1 MKGNEEHDKNTG
13 TILAVFAKIPRFNG
27 GKVPFY
33 EFENRIP
40 VVDPK
45 AFVHPDAVL
54 IGDVIVYAEC
64 YVGAGAVLR
73 GDIGSIR
80 IGKGSNVQENCVLH
94 TFPDTSV
101 ILHPNVHIGHGVIL
115 HGCEISSYVLVGMGA
130 IVADGVK
137 INPECMVGAGSFVPF
152 ESEIPSHSVVVG
164 SPARVVKEMSP
175 AQLKQIKNG
184 LSIYQDLTR
193 RYLKSFNPTED

>member
-1 MKGNEEHDKNTG
+1 MPH
-13 TILAVFAKIPRFNG
+13 
-27 GKVPFY
+27 Y
-33 EFENRIP
+33 EFENKIP
-40 VVDPK
+40 VVNAE

-54 IGDVIVYAEC
+54 IGDVNVDAGC

-80 IGKGSNVQENCVLH
+80 IGKGTNVQENCVLH
-94 TFPDTSV
+94 TFPGTSV
-101 ILHPNVHIGHGVIL
+101 ILHPNSHIGHGAIL
-115 HGCEISSYVLVGMGA
+115 HGCEISSYVLIGMGS

-152 ESEIPSHSVVVG
+152 KMEIPSRSVVMG
-164 SPARVVKEMSP
+164 SPARVVKDLTP
-175 AQLKQIKNG
+175 AQLEQVKTG

-193 RYLKSFNPTED
+193 RYLKSFSQATMQHKRLPEGGIEISV

>member
-1 MKGNEEHDKNTG
+1 MVE
-13 TILAVFAKIPRFNG
+13 
-27 GKVPFY
+27 KVPFY

-45 AFVHPDAVL
+45 AFVHPHAVL
-54 IGDVIVYAEC
+54 IGDVKIDEEC

-152 ESEIPSHSVVVG
+152 NTEIPSRSVVMG
-164 SPARVVKEMSP
+164 SPARVVKEMTP
-175 AQLKQIKNG
+175 EQLEQIQNG
-184 LSIYQDLTR
+184 LSIYQDLSR
-193 RYLKSFNPTED
+193 RYLKSFQLIGD

>member
-1 MKGNEEHDKNTG
+1 MPH
-13 TILAVFAKIPRFNG
+13 
-27 GKVPFY
+27 Y
-33 EFENRIP
+33 EFENKSP
-40 VVDPK
+40 VVNPK

-54 IGDVIVYAEC
+54 IGDVYIDAGC

-101 ILHPNVHIGHGVIL
+101 ILHPNVHIGHGTIL
-115 HGCEISSYVLVGMGA
+115 HGCEIDSYVLIGMGA

-152 ESEIPSHSVVVG
+152 KMKIPSGSVVMG
-164 SPARVVKEMSP
+164 SPARVVKVLIP
-175 AQLKQIKNG
+175 AQLKQIKTG

-193 RYLKSFNPTED
+193 RYLKSFSQAAV

>member
-1 MKGNEEHDKNTG
+1 MPH
-13 TILAVFAKIPRFNG
+13 
-27 GKVPFY
+27 Y
-33 EFENRIP
+33 EFENKSP
-40 VVDPK
+40 VVNPK

-54 IGDVIVYAEC
+54 IGDVYIDAGC

-94 TFPDTSV
+94 TFPDTAV
-101 ILHPNVHIGHGVIL
+101 ILHPNVHVGHGAIL
-115 HGCEISSYVLVGMGA
+115 HGCEIDSYVLIGMGA

-152 ESEIPSHSVVVG
+152 KAEIPSHSVVLG
-164 SPARVVKEMSP
+164 SPARVVKEMSQS
-175 AQLKQIKNG
+175 QLKQIKYG

-193 RYLKSFNPTED
+193 RYLKSFNSIDVPASACSEGKVQMKKAEISG